1 MIYTYKTESIEER
14 LWLINMAYDHGLISE
29 ENMSELLVDIETEDD
44 WLNYPY
50 VVFHDIGRVDL
61 RCRPETEVGLEEL
74 LELANIYPKSGFMVK
89 HIKKHV
95 L

>member
-14 LWLINMAYDHGLISE
+14 LWLINMAYDHGLIIG
-29 ENMSELLVDIETEDD
+29 ENMSRLLVDIETEDD
-44 WLNYPY
+44 WTGYPY

-61 RCRPETEVGLEEL
+61 RRESETEVGLEEL
-74 LELANIYPKSGFMVK
+74 LELTNMHLKSGLIVK